1 MVRWRRRTYERLAE
15 CAENCLRAGLNSI
28 VDAAFLDPAE
38 RALFHALARRLDA
51 RFAIVACRADAAT
64 LAARVTNRARTRR
77 DASDA
82 TRSVLDAQLREL
94 QPFGAAELPWVI
106 PIVSNDPDAVQR
118 VAAAIRRRAR
128 EVGRMTPKS
137 R

>member
-1 MVRWRRRTYERLAE
+1 MSGG
-15 CAENCLRAGLNSI
+15 C
-28 VDAAFLDPAE
+28 
-38 RALFHALARRLDA
+38 
-51 RFAIVACRADAAT
+51 AT
-64 LAARVTNRARTRR
+64 LAARVTNRALARR

-128 EVGRMTPKS
+128 DVGRMTPKS

>member
-1 MVRWRRRTYERLAE
+1 MSGR
-15 CAENCLRAGLNSI
+15 CSDSGG
-28 VDAAFLDPAE
+28 
-38 RALFHALARRLDA
+38 ARDEPRPY
-51 RFAIVACRADAAT
+51 T
-64 LAARVTNRARTRR
+64 P